1 MDLDSN
7 TNLEIKGN
15 EAVFTRVINAPKI
28 PLFKACTDAVL
39 IPLWWGPHGFESKV
53 CQIDLRTG
61 GSYKVLMRSPEGG
74 EYTVKG
80 TYLEIAPPDRLSF
93 TLSTIERADEW
104 LELLNRCN
112 IDRYSDSESSAK
124 FHVTIDFKELNEK
137 TELKVTVRFG
147 SEAECKSMINYGI
160 ADGWGQSLERL
171 SGLIEFFS

>member
-1 MDLDSN
+1 MDLDRN

-15 EAVFTRVINAPKI
+15 EAVFKRVINAPKI

-39 IPLWWGPHGFESKV
+39 IPLWWGPNGFESKV

-61 GSYKVLMRSPEGG
+61 GSYKILMRSPEGD

-80 TYLEIAPPDRLSF
+80 TYLEIAWPDRLSF
-93 TLSTIERADEW
+93 TLSTIEQSDEW
-104 LELLNRCN
+104 LLLLARCN

-124 FHVTIDFKELNEK
+124 FHVTLDFNELDEK
-137 TELKVTVRFG
+137 TELKVIIRFS

-160 ADGWGQSLERL
+160 ADGWVQSLERL
-171 SGLIEFFS
+171 SGLVEYFS